1 MVRMIEEATE
11 TVRRSPIARSTQRV
25 PTDVFL
31 IAAGGSIVGSLV
43 LKLMGR
49 HRDAEFVGHWAPT
62 LISLGLLSKLM
73 DHDRRQRSRD

>member
-1 MVRMIEEATE
+1 MVRMIDEATE
-11 TVRRSPIARSTQRV
+11 TVRRSPIARTTQRV

-31 IAAGGSIVGSLV
+31 IAAGGSVVGSLV

-62 LISLGLLSKLM
+62 LISLGLLSKLIE
-73 DHDRRQRSRD
+73 HDRHMRHED